1 MRQESRASARGR
13 LAMMGAKLAEPV
25 PVLGGR
31 PDGFAL
37 TPGALASTGSM
48 IPEDQMRESNAW

>member
-1 MRQESRASARGR
+1 
-13 LAMMGAKLAEPV
+13 MMGAKLAEPV